1 LISLHI
7 FQDAFLEG
15 DFGTGQA
22 KAVIMFLVVALA
34 ALVQVTV
41 SKRYEVQR

>member
-1 LISLHI
+1 MHSLKVT
-7 FQDAFLEG
+7 
-15 DFGTGQA
+15 FGTGQA

-34 ALVQVTV
+34 ALVQVTI